1 MININKKTAM
11 NKFKF
16 SDIATISTQKK
27 KPTDEDKFHYIGLE
41 HLDSKS
47 LKVTRYGADVAPKGE
62 KLVMKKGDVLFGKRR
77 AYQKKVAIAPFD
89 GIFSAHGM
97 ILRPNEKVISREL
110 FPFFISSDAFLDKAI
125 KISVGSLSP
134 TINNSDIKKLEFEL
148 PDIREQEKYSNALFA
163 INDTKEAYINLIGNL
178 DKIQKSRFIEL
189 FGDLNTNPFGFE
201 VKKLSEIAEYYNGV
215 TYKPENIVDSKSGF
229 LVLRSSNIQ
238 NGQIAFDDNVYI
250 NMNIK
255 DKHKVEDNDI
265 LMCSR
270 NGSAKLVGKVALIH
284 DCPKDT
290 CFGAFM
296 MIIRSKFFN
305 YLYSYFQ
312 STYFRQRLVVGATS
326 TINQITVSMLDNI
339 KLPIPPI
346 ELVNKYTE
354 QVKQIDKSKFNLKC
368 AITELDN
375 LSDKIKSE
383 IFS

>member
-1 MININKKTAM
+1 MSKV
-11 NKFKF
+11 KF
-16 SDIATISTQKK
+16 SDVVNNIKVNIDREHN
-27 KPTDEDKFHYIGLE
+27 PYNHYIAGDHMDTE
-41 HLDSKS
+41 DIHLRRKGSFETDDVGPAFTRLFKIGQILYGSRRTY
-47 LKVTRYGADVAPKGE
+47 LKKA
-62 KLVMKKGDVLFGKRR
+62 
-77 AYQKKVAIAPFD
+77 AIADFEGITANTTFVFESRDESIFLTKLLPFLIQSNSFTEWSVKKSK
-89 GIFSAHGM
+89 GSTNPYVVFSDLA
-97 ILRPNEKVISREL
+97 N
-110 FPFFISSDAFLDKAI
+110 F
-125 KISVGSLSP
+125 
-134 TINNSDIKKLEFEL
+134 EFEL
-148 PDIREQEKYSNALFA
+148 PELKIQKEYEDILWKIDNTR
-163 INDTKEAYINLIGNL
+163 EAYRNLISSL
-178 DKIQKSRFIEL
+178 DKLNKSRFIEL

-354 QVKQIDKSKFNLKC
+354 QVKQIDKSKFNLKR
-368 AITELDN
+368 AIHELD
-375 LSDKIKSE
+375 LLTEKITSRL
-383 IFS
+383 FCLND